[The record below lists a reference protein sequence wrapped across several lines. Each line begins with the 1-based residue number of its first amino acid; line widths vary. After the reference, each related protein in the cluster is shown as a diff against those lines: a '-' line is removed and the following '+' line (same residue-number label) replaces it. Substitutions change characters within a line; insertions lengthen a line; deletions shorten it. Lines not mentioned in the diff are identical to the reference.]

1 MSFIIA
7 GCIDVDSSPI
17 IYSDLARAQENLVLD
32 NELHLLY
39 LVTPLDLRDSV
50 EPEWMTYYR
59 QVHRGLK
66 NLFGRTN
73 TTILLSF

>member
-1 MSFIIA
+1 MSFIVV

-59 QVHRGLK
+59 QVH
-66 NLFGRTN
+66 
-73 TTILLSF
+73 

>member
-1 MSFIIA
+1 MSFIIV

-59 QVHRGLK
+59 QVH
-66 NLFGRTN
+66 
-73 TTILLSF
+73 